1 MIVMTGIFLIA
12 DVPVLAT
19 DQGRNQQQ
27 IQTMEQEQMYG
38 SQLMTEQER
47 EEYQMRMRTAETA
60 EDRERIRNEH
70 HEQMKERAQNQGVSI
85 PNDPPDRGMRRG
97 MGSGGGMG
105 QGGRNR

>member
-1 MIVMTGIFLIA
+1 MKFGVIA
-12 DVPVLAT
+12 INVGVGDPE
-19 DQGRNQQQ
+19 Q
-27 IQTMEQEQMYG
+27 IIT
-38 SQLMTEQER
+38 
-47 EEYQMRMRTAETA
+47 TAETA